1 MVHWIGSQPEG
12 KGEQMDPQSKLLE
25 IGALV
30 VCVIAAV
37 GLSLLGEMTGHSW
50 YWVFGIIC
58 WVGVALVSRRIF
70 LMSRSPTPK

>member
-1 MVHWIGSQPEG
+1 VVHWIVSQPEG
-12 KGEQMDPQSKLLE
+12 KGGAMDPQSKLLE

-37 GLSLLGEMTGHSW
+37 GLSLLGEMTGQSW
-50 YWVFGIIC
+50 YWIFGIIC
-58 WVGVALVSRRIF
+58 WVGVVLVSRRIF